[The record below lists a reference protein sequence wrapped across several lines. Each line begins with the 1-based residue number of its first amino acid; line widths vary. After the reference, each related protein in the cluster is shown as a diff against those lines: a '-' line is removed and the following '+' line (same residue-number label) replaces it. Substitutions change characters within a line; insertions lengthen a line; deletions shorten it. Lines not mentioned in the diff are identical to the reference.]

1 LGLPEGHIV
10 VADHVAGPTVVV
22 VDDEPMVAQLI
33 QDALEEA
40 GFQVV
45 LALDCDGAIAVVE
58 SHLDDLA
65 GIVTDVN
72 LGAGPTGWDVAA
84 KAREM
89 IPTLPVIYVT
99 GDSGHLWPS
108 HGVPQSVIITKPF
121 AAAQIVVALAGL
133 ANQSHTA
140 S

>member
-1 LGLPEGHIV
+1 
-10 VADHVAGPTVVV
+10 
-22 VDDEPMVAQLI
+22 M
-33 QDALEEA
+33 
-40 GFQVV
+40 
-45 LALDCDGAIAVVE
+45 
-58 SHLDDLA
+58 
-65 GIVTDVN
+65 VTDVN

-99 GDSGHLWPS
+99 GDSGHHWPS

-133 ANQSHTA
+133 ANQSHPA